1 MVVGLTDLYLVKT
14 KNRLDLVVFRYNE
27 PDTISTRVRFVKT
40 GRRKSVSWGLRG
52 RFGVSLK
59 FRQLE
64 DRLEFLSWFG
74 LNFLFLVD
82 VLLLQWTVRSKHK
95 F

>member
-1 MVVGLTDLYLVKT
+1 MVVCLADLDLVKT
-14 KNRLDLVVFRYNE
+14 ENRLIFVVFGNNE

-40 GRRKSVSWGLRG
+40 GRRKSVSWGLRR

-64 DRLEFLSWFG
+64 YRLEFLS
-74 LNFLFLVD
+74 
-82 VLLLQWTVRSKHK
+82 
-95 F
+95 